1 MYVDALRFSS
11 SGYSLVMARDID
23 ELWVNSYNPEI
34 TIVWDGNTDFQFCF
48 DFYAII
54 AYISEYF
61 TKDDTGVVKT
71 LTATL
76 KAAECDDLKSKMR
89 LLSNTWIR
97 NRQMGEA
104 EAVYK
109 LVREFHFRDSDT
121 VCVFV
126 QTSKKSERSKML
138 KNVTGKEEFKHMTKI
153 TIENKEGEEFIEQYD
168 FNSKYD
174 RRPKEDPALK
184 YLSFSHM
191 AKMYRAYWG
200 KKSEKENDL
209 EDDVED
215 VSDEVETFIDPAFVS
230 QSVAEEP
237 LVTVNGVE
245 ATAVNISLAKE
256 LVKMTLGAFL
266 STIKSLPDE
275 FKKLSLRE
283 IHQLSRQ

>member
-1 MYVDALRFSS
+1 MYVAALGFSS

-76 KAAECDDLKSKMR
+76 KAAQCDDLKSKMK

-109 LVREFHFRDSDT
+109 LVKDFHFRDSDT

-153 TIENKEGEEFIEQYD
+153 TIENKEGEEYIEMYD

-184 YLSFSHM
+184 YLSFAHM

-200 KKSEKENDL
+200 KKSEEDNYIEDNL
-209 EDDVED
+209 EEIP
-215 VSDEVETFIDPAFVS
+215 DEVETFIDPAVVS
-230 QSVAEEP
+230 QSVTEEP
-237 LVTVNGVE
+237 LRTVNGVE
-245 ATAVNISLAKE
+245 ATTVNISLAKE
-256 LVKMTLGAFL
+256 LTEMTLGTYF
-266 STIKSLPDE
+266 SVFESLPDE

-283 IHQLSRQ
+283 INQLSRQ